1 VDTTLFRKLY
11 PELVRW
17 SLFKKA
23 LKPDSQFEGKIAEKR
38 GCAHKGSAMDRNE
51 SWHTADTEQVA
62 NGPLPHHDDAHRT
75 EHSLPEK
82 QKALYEEVDRL
93 RLEVER
99 LREQQQALQ
108 RTPQSNDTHVGG
120 VADEQ
125 NDDARPKDPADR
137 GRVRRPARLIL
148 ALAVAA
154 LLCIGGLRF
163 WNYLRSYESTDD
175 AEIDGHLDP
184 RSTRIDGTVVR
195 VYVEDTYHVEK
206 GQDAARCNFSPRLA
220 YFF

>member
-82 QKALYEEVDRL
+82 QKALYEEVTQNPKRYPGAK
-93 RLEVER
+93 
-99 LREQQQALQ
+99 LRE
-108 RTPQSNDTHVGG
+108 
-120 VADEQ
+120 
-125 NDDARPKDPADR
+125 
-137 GRVRRPARLIL
+137 RRL
-148 ALAVAA
+148 V
-154 LLCIGGLRF
+154 
-163 WNYLRSYESTDD
+163 WSS
-175 AEIDGHLDP
+175 AEL
-184 RSTRIDGTVVR
+184 
-195 VYVEDTYHVEK
+195 
-206 GQDAARCNFSPRLA
+206 
-220 YFF
+220 